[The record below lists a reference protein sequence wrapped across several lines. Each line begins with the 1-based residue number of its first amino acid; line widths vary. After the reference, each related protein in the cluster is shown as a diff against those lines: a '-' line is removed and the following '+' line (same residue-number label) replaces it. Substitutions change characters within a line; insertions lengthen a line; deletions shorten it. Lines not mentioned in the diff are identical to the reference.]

1 MIIKDTY
8 YQCTSATFDDRYSI
22 VRCCFDV
29 AQYSDAQFYN
39 YKIPFHNSLLNSVP
53 KRRAE
58 FLAGRYCA
66 QQALI
71 KLGIQNTFVDI
82 GENRNPVWPVGIVGS
97 ISHDRDNAIAIVKEE
112 KSSDSMVGIDIER
125 WISESDLQSMRNMI
139 VSDEEYDLL
148 IEAGL
153 DATQAITL
161 GFSAKETFFKAAYK
175 IVKKYFGFEEAK
187 ITEVHR
193 SPHSAYIKLSI
204 SGFLKRKLLTRNE
217 YKVNFFLESE
227 RVITICN
234 H

>member
-8 YQCTSATFDDRYSI
+8 NHCTSDALDNGYVI
-22 VRCCFDV
+22 VRCSFDV
-29 AQYSDAQFYN
+29 AQYSDAQFCNYN
-39 YKIPFHNSLLNSVP
+39 IPFHNSLLNAVP

-82 GENRNPVWPVGIVGS
+82 GKNRSPVWPVGIVGS
-97 ISHDRDNAIAIVKEE
+97 IAHDRDNAIAIVKTE

-125 WISESDLQSMRNMI
+125 WIGESDLKSMRNMI
-139 VSDEEYDLL
+139 VSDEEYGLL
-148 IEAGL
+148 MDAGL

-161 GFSAKETFFKAAYK
+161 GFSAKESFFKAAYK
-175 IVKKYFGFEEAK
+175 IVKEYFGFEEAK
-187 ITEVHR
+187 ITEVQR
-193 SPHSAYIKLSI
+193 SPHRAYLKLSI
-204 SGFLKRKLLTRNE
+204 SDSLKKKLPTRRDCE
-217 YKVNFFLESE
+217 INFCFESE